1 VITTLLVANRGEI
14 ARRIFRTAAAM
25 GIGTVAVYA
34 EGDAGSPFVAEADRA
49 VALPGRTAAQT
60 YLNIEALLAA
70 AAAAGAD
77 AVHPGYGFLSERAGF
92 ARAVTAAG
100 LTWVGP
106 PAEVIEVMG
115 DKLAAKRLLADVGV
129 PVLESWEVA
138 GDDLPDLSS
147 VPLPL
152 IVKAAMGGGGKGM
165 RVIGAG
171 PGAADATAPDTT
183 TSHGTKSDDAG
194 GRGAALDTTIPYSTT
209 SDSAGGAPG
218 MAEAIAAARREAMAA
233 FGDGRVFLERYV
245 TGARHVEIQILADG
259 HGGLVH
265 CFERECSVQRRHQKI
280 IEECP
285 SPAVDAGLRHRMGAA
300 ALAAAKAIG
309 YLGAG
314 TVEFLLEPSGEFWF
328 LEVNT
333 RLQVEHPVTEAVTG
347 VDLVRE
353 QLLVAQGLPLS
364 VTQDGLAINGHAIEA
379 RLYAEDPAAGFL
391 PSAGTLHDWAPAAAP
406 PCRWESG
413 VAAGGVV
420 GVEFDPMLAKVIAHA
435 PARTEAAR
443 ALALA
448 LERSRIRGVTTNR
461 DFLVAALRHPD
472 FLAGRTTTAFI
483 EASGV
488 PLVRQPPEAELH
500 TAAAGAALAAQ
511 AARRAAAP
519 VLATLPSGWR
529 NTVMPPER
537 AEFRHGQDRLVVS
550 YARQRNGRFAVTV
563 TGAGPVPAGDP
574 RPGEPMTVTG
584 AGPVQAG
591 DPGPGEPM
599 TVTGAGPVP
608 AGDPGPGEPGR
619 ASPGSPP
626 TAASAAT
633 SAPAGWLVT
642 VHHAGDGWIDFESE
656 GRRHRLH
663 VLAVGDQ
670 VWVQGP
676 DGDVAL
682 TAVPR
687 FPAAERGGA
696 VAGGLVAPMPGTVL
710 AVHVAPGEPVAA
722 GQLVM
727 IVEAMKMEHRITA
740 PHAGTVTEVRARPG
754 DQVSGGDLVAVLDG
768 SI

>member
-1 VITTLLVANRGEI
+1 MIATLLIANRGEI
-14 ARRIFRTAAAM
+14 ARRILRTAAAM

-34 EGDAGSPFVAEADRA
+34 EGDAGAPFVTEADRA

-77 AVHPGYGFLSERAGF
+77 AVHPGYGFLSERADF

-106 PAEVIEVMG
+106 RAEVIETMG

-129 PVLESWEVA
+129 PVLESWEVT
-138 GDDLPDLSS
+138 GDDLPDLSG

-165 RVIGAG
+165 RIIGAG
-171 PGAADATAPDTT
+171 SGGPGATVSDST
-183 TSHGTKSDDAG
+183 TS
-194 GRGAALDTTIPYSTT
+194 YSTT
-209 SDSAGGAPG
+209 SNSAGGLPEL
-218 MAEAIAAARREAMAA
+218 AEAVAAARREAMAA
-233 FGDGRVFLERYV
+233 FGDGKVFLERYV
-245 TGARHVEIQILADG
+245 TDARHVEIQVLADG
-259 HGGLVH
+259 HGNLVH

-285 SPAVDAGLRHRMGAA
+285 SPAVGPGLRERMGAA
-300 ALAAAKAIG
+300 ALAAAKAVG

-314 TVEFLLEPSGEFWF
+314 TVEFVLEPSGDFWF

-364 VTQDGLAINGHAIEA
+364 VTQDALAINGHAIEA

-391 PSAGTLHDWAPAAAP
+391 PAAGTLLDWCPATAP
-406 PCRWESG
+406 PCRWDAG
-413 VAAGGVV
+413 VAAGSVV

-435 PARTEAAR
+435 PARGEA

-448 LERSRIRGVTTNR
+448 MALQRSRIRGVTTNR

-472 FLAGRTTTAFI
+472 FLAGRTTTSFI
-483 EASGV
+483 ERSGV
-488 PLVRQPPEAELH
+488 PLARQPSPAEVR
-500 TAAAGAALAAQ
+500 AAATGAALAAQ
-511 AARRAAAP
+511 AARRAVAP

-529 NTVMPPER
+529 NSVMPPER
-537 AEFRHGQDRLVVS
+537 AEYRHGAGTVAVS
-550 YARQRNGRFAVTV
+550 YARQRDGRFTVTV
-563 TGAGPVPAGDP
+563 TGAGLDPDGAGEPAEPGAAAP
-574 RPGEPMTVTG
+574 EPGHAGTTRPGT
-584 AGPVQAG
+584 AGPG
-591 DPGPGEPM
+591 
-599 TVTGAGPVP
+599 TAGP
-608 AGDPGPGEPGR
+608 
-619 ASPGSPP
+619 
-626 TAASAAT
+626 ASAAT
-633 SAPAGWLVT
+633 PATPAAPACLVT
-642 VHHAGDGWIDFESE
+642 VHQAGDGWIDFEAA

-663 VLAVGDQ
+663 VLAAGDQ

-687 FPAAERGGA
+687 FPDTERGET

-710 AVHVAPGEPVAA
+710 AVHVAAGDTVAA
-722 GQLVM
+722 GGLVM

-740 PHAGTVTEVRARPG
+740 PHAGTVAEVRARPG
-754 DQVSGGDLVAVLDG
+754 DQVSGGDLLAVLDEG
-768 SI
+768 S

>member
-1 VITTLLVANRGEI
+1 MITTLLVANRGEI
-14 ARRIFRTAAAM
+14 ARRIIRTAAAM

-34 EGDAGSPFVAEADRA
+34 EGDAGAPFVAEADRA

-60 YLNIEALLAA
+60 YLNIDALLAA

-77 AVHPGYGFLSERAGF
+77 AVHPGYGFLSERAAF

-129 PVLESWEVA
+129 PVLPSWEVA
-138 GDDLPDLSS
+138 GDALPDLSGGI
-147 VPLPL
+147 PLPL
-152 IVKAAMGGGGKGM
+152 IVKAAAGGGGKGM

-171 PGAADATAPDTT
+171 PGGPGATA
-183 TSHGTKSDDAG
+183 SV
-194 GRGAALDTTIPYSTT
+194 STT
-209 SDSAGGAPG
+209 SDSTAVDRTASGSAGGSPELAG
-218 MAEAIAAARREAMAA
+218 AVAAAQREAMAA
-233 FGDGRVFLERYV
+233 FGDGTVFLERYI
-245 TGARHVEIQILADG
+245 TQARHVEIQVLADS

-285 SPAVDAGLRHRMGAA
+285 SPAVDAGLRQRMGAA
-300 ALAAAKAIG
+300 ALAAAKAVG

-314 TVEFLLEPSGEFWF
+314 TVEFVLEPSGEFWF

-364 VTQDGLAINGHAIEA
+364 VTQDGLAINGHAVEA

-391 PSAGTLHDWAPAAAP
+391 PATGTLVDWCPAAAP

-413 VAAGGVV
+413 VAAGSVV

-435 PARTEAAR
+435 PARTEAAL

-448 LERSRIRGVTTNR
+448 LQRSRIRGVTTNR

-472 FLAGRTTTAFI
+472 FLAGRTTTSFI

-488 PLVRQPPEAELH
+488 PLARRPSPAELR
-500 TAAAGAALAAQ
+500 TAATGAALAAQ
-511 AARRAAAP
+511 AGRRAVAP

-529 NTVMPPER
+529 NSVMPPER
-537 AEFRHGQDRLVVS
+537 AEFRHGEDTVAVS
-550 YARQRNGRFAVTV
+550 YARQRDGRFAVTV
-563 TGAGPVPAGDP
+563 TGAGLDPAGAP
-574 RPGEPMTVTG
+574 P
-584 AGPVQAG
+584 
-591 DPGPGEPM
+591 
-599 TVTGAGPVP
+599 
-608 AGDPGPGEPGR
+608 PGEPGA
-619 ASPGSPP
+619 ASPEPGHDGTTVPG
-626 TAASAAT
+626 TAGPGTAVPGSAARDSAVPGSAAPDSSAPSPAATPATSITPGT
-633 SAPAGWLVT
+633 SACLVT
-642 VHHAGDGWIDFESE
+642 VHHVDDGWIDFESD
-656 GRRHRLH
+656 GRRHRVH
-663 VLAVGDQ
+663 VLTAGNQ

-687 FPAAERGGA
+687 FPDTEHGET

-710 AVHVAPGEPVAA
+710 AVHVVAGDTVAA

-754 DQVSGGDLVAVLDG
+754 DQVSGGDLLAVLG
-768 SI
+768 EPS

>member
-1 VITTLLVANRGEI
+1 LITTLLVANRGGI
-14 ARRIFRTAAAM
+14 ARRILRTAAAM

-34 EGDAGSPFVAEADRA
+34 EGDAGAPFVTEADRA

-60 YLNIEALLAA
+60 YLNIDALLAA
-70 AAAAGAD
+70 AAATGAD

-129 PVLESWEVA
+129 PVLESWEVT
-138 GDDLPDLSS
+138 GDDLPDLSG

-152 IVKAAMGGGGKGM
+152 IVKAAAGGGGKGM

-171 PGAADATAPDTT
+171 PGGPGVT
-183 TSHGTKSDDAG
+183 TSDS
-194 GRGAALDTTIPYSTT
+194 TISYSTT
-209 SDSAGGAPG
+209 SDSAGGVPEL
-218 MAEAIAAARREAMAA
+218 AEAVAAARREAAAA
-233 FGDGRVFLERYV
+233 FGDGTVFLERYI
-245 TGARHVEIQILADG
+245 TDARHVEIQVLADA

-265 CFERECSVQRRHQKI
+265 CFERECSIQRRHQKI

-285 SPAVDAGLRHRMGAA
+285 SPAVDPGLRERMGAA
-300 ALAAAKAIG
+300 ALAAAKAVG

-314 TVEFLLEPSGEFWF
+314 TVEFVLEPSGDFWF

-364 VTQDGLAINGHAIEA
+364 VTQDGLAIDGHAIEA

-391 PSAGTLHDWAPAAAP
+391 PATGTLADWCPATAP
-406 PCRWESG
+406 PCRWDAG
-413 VAAGGVV
+413 VAAGSVV

-435 PARTEAAR
+435 PTRGEA

-448 LERSRIRGVTTNR
+448 LALRRSRIRGVTTNR

-472 FLAGRTTTAFI
+472 FLAARTTTSFI
-483 EASGV
+483 QRSAV
-488 PLVRQPPEAELH
+488 PLARHPSPAELR
-500 TAAAGAALAAQ
+500 TAAIGAALAAQ
-511 AARRAAAP
+511 AAARAAAP

-537 AEFRHGQDRLVVS
+537 AQYRHGPDAVAVS
-550 YARQRNGRFAVTV
+550 YARQRDGRFAVTV
-563 TGAGPVPAGDP
+563 TGAGLAPD
-574 RPGEPMTVTG
+574 G
-584 AGPVQAG
+584 AP
-591 DPGPGEPM
+591 E
-599 TVTGAGPVP
+599 T
-608 AGDPGPGEPGR
+608 GEPGQDGSAGPAR
-619 ASPGSPP
+619 PESAAQDSATQGSAAADSTGSGAATAPGPD
-626 TAASAAT
+626 AAPGPAAT
-633 SAPAGWLVT
+633 SAAPDAPAPPPCLVT
-642 VHHAGDGWIDFESE
+642 VHHVGDGWIEFDT
-656 GRRHRLH
+656 GGQLHRLH
-663 VLAVGDQ
+663 VLAAGDQ

-687 FPAAERGGA
+687 FPEAERGEA
-696 VAGGLVAPMPGTVL
+696 VAGALVAPMPGTVL
-710 AVHVAPGEPVAA
+710 AVHAAPGDTVAQ
-722 GQLVM
+722 GQLLM

-740 PHAGTVTEVRARPG
+740 PAAGTVTEVRARPG
-754 DQVSGGDLVAVLDG
+754 DQVSGGDLLAVLDEAP
-768 SI
+768 

>member
-14 ARRIFRTAAAM
+14 ARRVIRTAAAM

-34 EGDAGSPFVAEADRA
+34 EGDAGAPFVAEADRA
-49 VALPGRTAAQT
+49 AALPGRTAAQT

-70 AAAAGAD
+70 AAATGAD
-77 AVHPGYGFLSERAGF
+77 AVHPGYGFGSERADF

-129 PVLESWEVA
+129 PVLESWEVTGDTLPGLGAA
-138 GDDLPDLSS
+138 G
-147 VPLPL
+147 LPL
-152 IVKAAMGGGGKGM
+152 IVKAAAGGGGKGM
-165 RVIGAG
+165 RVVGE
-171 PGAADATAPDTT
+171 PGELADAV
-183 TSHGTKSDDAG
+183 
-194 GRGAALDTTIPYSTT
+194 
-209 SDSAGGAPG
+209 
-218 MAEAIAAARREAMAA
+218 AAARREAAAA
-233 FGDGRVFLERYV
+233 FGDGTVFCERYI
-245 TGARHVEIQILADG
+245 TQARHVEIQILADS

-265 CFERECSVQRRHQKI
+265 CFERECSVQRRHQKV

-285 SPAVDAGLRHRMGAA
+285 SPAVDAGLRDRMAAA
-300 ALAAAKAIG
+300 ALAAAKAVG

-314 TVEFLLEPSGEFWF
+314 TVEFVLEPSGDFWF

-353 QLLVAQGLPLS
+353 QLLVAQGRPLS
-364 VTQDGLAINGHAIEA
+364 VTQDRLAIDGHAIEA

-391 PSAGTLHDWAPAAAP
+391 PATGTVLDWCPAAAP
-406 PCRWESG
+406 PCRWDAG
-413 VAAGGVV
+413 VAPGSVV
-420 GVEFDPMLAKVIAHA
+420 GAEFDPMLAKVIAHA
-435 PARTEAAR
+435 PTRAEAAG

-448 LERSRIRGVTTNR
+448 LRRSRIRGVVTNR

-472 FLAGRTTTAFI
+472 FLAGRTTTSFI
-483 EASGV
+483 AESGV
-488 PLVRQPPEAELH
+488 ALARRPSPAELR
-500 TAAAGAALAAQ
+500 TAAIGAALAAQ

-529 NTVMPPER
+529 NSVMPPER
-537 AEFRHGQDRLVVS
+537 AEFRHGEDTVVVS
-550 YARQRNGRFAVTV
+550 YARQRDGRFTVTV
-563 TGAGPVPAGDP
+563 TGAGPVPDGHP
-574 RPGEPMTVTG
+574 GSGEPVPVTG
-584 AGPVQAG
+584 AGPAPDG
-591 DPGPGEPM
+591 NPGPGEP
-599 TVTGAGPVP
+599 
-608 AGDPGPGEPGR
+608 
-619 ASPGSPP
+619 
-626 TAASAAT
+626 
-633 SAPAGWLVT
+633 VT
-642 VHHAGDGWIDFESE
+642 VHDTGGGWIDFDA
-656 GRRHRLH
+656 GGHRHRLH
-663 VLAVGDQ
+663 VLAAGDR

-687 FPAAERGGA
+687 FPEADGAEA

-710 AVHVAPGEPVAA
+710 GVHVAAGDTVAA

-740 PHAGTVTEVRARPG
+740 PRAGTVREVRARPG
-754 DQVSGGDLVAVLDG
+754 DQVNGGDLLAVLDE
-768 SI
+768 SP

>member
-1 VITTLLVANRGEI
+1 MITTLLVANRGEI
-14 ARRIFRTAAAM
+14 ARRILRTAAAM

-34 EGDAGSPFVAEADRA
+34 EGDAGAPFTVEADRA

-60 YLNIEALLAA
+60 YLNIDALLAA
-70 AAAAGAD
+70 AAATGAD

-129 PVLESWEVA
+129 PVLESWEVT
-138 GDDLPDLSS
+138 GDDLPDLGGAG
-147 VPLPL
+147 LPL

-171 PGAADATAPDTT
+171 PGAA
-183 TSHGTKSDDAG
+183 G
-194 GRGAALDTTIPYSTT
+194 G
-209 SDSAGGAPG
+209 AGGAG
-218 MAEAIAAARREAMAA
+218 LADAVAAARREAAAA
-233 FGDGRVFLERYV
+233 FGDGTVFLERYI
-245 TGARHVEIQILADG
+245 TDARHVEIQVLADA

-265 CFERECSVQRRHQKI
+265 CFERECSIQRRHQKI

-285 SPAVDAGLRHRMGAA
+285 SPAVDPGLRERMGAA
-300 ALAAAKAIG
+300 ALAAAKAVG

-314 TVEFLLEPSGEFWF
+314 TVEFVLEPSGDFWF

-364 VTQDGLAINGHAIEA
+364 VTQDGLAIDGHAIEA

-391 PSAGTLHDWAPAAAP
+391 PATGTLVDWCPATAP
-406 PCRWESG
+406 PCRWDAG
-413 VAAGGVV
+413 VTAGSVV

-435 PARTEAAR
+435 PTRGEA

-448 LERSRIRGVTTNR
+448 LALRRSRIRGVTTNR

-472 FLAGRTTTAFI
+472 FLAGRTTTSFI
-483 EASGV
+483 ERSAV
-488 PLVRQPPEAELH
+488 PLARHPAPAELR
-500 TAAAGAALAAQ
+500 TAAIGAALAAQ
-511 AARRAAAP
+511 AAARAAAP

-537 AEFRHGQDRLVVS
+537 AQYRHGPDTVAVS
-550 YARQRNGRFAVTV
+550 YARQRDGRFAVTV
-563 TGAGPVPAGDP
+563 TGAGLAPD
-574 RPGEPMTVTG
+574 G
-584 AGPVQAG
+584 AP
-591 DPGPGEPM
+591 ES
-599 TVTGAGPVP
+599 
-608 AGDPGPGEPGR
+608 GEPGQD
-619 ASPGSPP
+619 G
-626 TAASAAT
+626 SAAPD
-633 SAPAGWLVT
+633 APAPPPSLVT
-642 VHHAGDGWIDFESE
+642 VHHAGDGWIDFDT
-656 GRRHRLH
+656 GGQRHRLH
-663 VLAVGDQ
+663 VLAAGDQ

-687 FPAAERGGA
+687 FPEAERGEA

-710 AVHVAPGEPVAA
+710 AVHVAPGDTVAQ
-722 GQLVM
+722 GQLLM

-740 PHAGTVTEVRARPG
+740 PAAGTVTEVRARPG
-754 DQVSGGDLVAVLDG
+754 DQVSGGDLLAVLDEAP
-768 SI
+768 